1 MEPVP
6 PCPSE
11 SLDRPLCAADSGRCA
26 GPRPFRSWRYRRDA
40 DRGKRGPT
48 GNGRSSAAR
57 FRAAADAD
65 RPQVGYSA
73 GGAACRA
80 HSAFGAE
87 VADRTAASDRFTG
100 TTRPRME
107 SADAFAGE
115 GAPAGAACR

>member
-1 MEPVP
+1 MRRRFRPVRRSAPVP
-6 PCPSE
+6 LVAVP
-11 SLDRPLCAADSGRCA
+11 
-26 GPRPFRSWRYRRDA
+26 RDA
-40 DRGKRGPT
+40 DADRLGKRGPT

-80 HSAFGAE
+80 HSAFSAE

>member
-1 MEPVP
+1 MNRLTGRYAPQIPAGAPVRAR
-6 PCPSE
+6 SA
-11 SLDRPLCAADSGRCA
+11 RGGTA
-26 GPRPFRSWRYRRDA
+26 GTRTRTG
-40 DRGKRGPT
+40 RGKRGPT
-48 GNGRSSAAR
+48 RNGRSSAAR